1 MAAKRKP
8 DLAAIKMLV
17 MDVDGVFTDG
27 MITISDE
34 GVLSK
39 RFNYLDGHGIKLWH
53 RAAFSSA
60 IISGKDSRAT
70 SIRAEQLEIKH
81 VMLGCTKKL
90 PAFETLLAGTGLKA
104 EEVACMGDALLDLPL
119 IRRAG
124 FSVAV
129 ANAVDE
135 LKEAADYVTTRSGG
149 CGAVREVVEY
159 ILKNTGK
166 WDRLMGR
173 YLV

>member
-27 MITISDE
+27 TITISDE
-34 GVLSK
+34 GTHSK

-53 RAAFSSA
+53 RAGFGSA

-70 SIRAEQLEIKH
+70 AIRAGQLEIEH
-81 VMLGCTKKL
+81 VALGCTKKL
-90 PAFETLLAGTGLKA
+90 PAFESLLARAGLDAK
-104 EEVACMGDALLDLPL
+104 EVVCIGDDLLDLPL

-124 FSVAV
+124 FGVAV

-135 LKEAADYVTTRSGG
+135 LKEAADYVTRRPGG
-149 CGAVREVVEY
+149 SGAVREVVEY
-159 ILKNTGK
+159 ILKTTGK

>member
-27 MITISDE
+27 MIIISDE
-34 GVLSK
+34 GTQSK
-39 RFNYLDGHGIKLWH
+39 RFNYLDGHGIRLWH
-53 RAAFSSA
+53 RAGLRSA

-70 SIRAEQLEIKH
+70 AIRAQQLDIEH
-81 VMLGCTKKL
+81 VAMGCTKKL
-90 PAFETLLAGTGLKA
+90 PAFESLLAQTGLKA
-104 EEVACMGDALLDLPL
+104 DQVACVGDDLLDLPL

-135 LKEAADYVTTRSGG
+135 LKEAADYVTKRSGG
-149 CGAVREVVEY
+149 CGAVREVVEH
-159 ILKNTGK
+159 ILKATGK
-166 WDRLMGR
+166 WDQLMER